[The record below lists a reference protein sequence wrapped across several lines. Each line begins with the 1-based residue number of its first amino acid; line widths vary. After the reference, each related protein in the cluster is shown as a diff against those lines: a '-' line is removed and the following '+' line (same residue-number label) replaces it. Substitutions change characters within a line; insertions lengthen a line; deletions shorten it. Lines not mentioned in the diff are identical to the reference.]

1 MIGLALFLMGWT
13 QCDRHPPVETRIGLF
28 ADPSGSDLDLS
39 WALVRHASEVINDHH
54 SPDVLAYPPTWL
66 WDAIDPDSAC
76 LYLYLVDYG
85 QRIDLDVVVQT
96 RHSADSLNWTMVDLK
111 HPERIQRDGVTLDS
125 GELMD
130 RSGELIKAIHDFMN
144 LAPSNETVSVPPVD
158 VARQMARAERA
169 LVERRFEPAVEAARA
184 AFQSDTTRVQSR
196 SLLAR
201 SLLQASVEKQRLGKP
216 STSEQL
222 AALRFCEGTVLRFDS
237 THAESYRLMG
247 YYYLLQEMWGK
258 AEENFQIAIDI
269 DPLNPDSYAN
279 LAHLHRS
286 RLKPFGF
293 ANKEAALR
301 YSLRINPCNEKVRLY
316 LANTLYFQ
324 NYKAHADRAAKKLLD
339 IHPRS
344 VDGLLFLGKLA
355 VAEGSLDRVMDIY
368 NRVLEIDPDNPVAFY
383 NLGVYYYNA
392 EDVANA
398 EALFERAVRFGRHP
412 DSYLYLGYIYESRG
426 DTARAIEA
434 YRNRIRLNRGED
446 DLYADRA
453 RNRLFTLTKPDTS
466 KWRIKLKPA
475 D

>member
-1 MIGLALFLMGWT
+1 MIGLALFFMGWV

-28 ADPSGSDLDLS
+28 ADPSGPDPDLS
-39 WALVRHASEVINDHH
+39 WALVRHASAVITHHH
-54 SPDVLAYPPTWL
+54 SPKVLAYPPTWL
-66 WDAIDPDSAC
+66 WDAIDPDSAR
-76 LYLYLVDYG
+76 LRSYLLDYG
-85 QRIDLDVVVQT
+85 SRIDLDVVVQT
-96 RHSADSLNWTMVDLK
+96 RHSADSLNWTMVGLK
-111 HPERIQRDGVTLDS
+111 HPDRIQPGGVALDS
-125 GELMD
+125 NGLLD
-130 RSGELIKAIHDFMN
+130 ASGELIDAVHGFMD
-144 LAPSNETVSVPPVD
+144 LAPLKDEVSIPPVG
-158 VARQMARAERA
+158 VARQRARAERA
-169 LVERRFEPAVEAARA
+169 LVERRFEPAVDAART
-184 AFQSDTTRVQSR
+184 AFRNDTTSVQSR

-201 SLLQASVEKQRLGKP
+201 SLLQTSVEKQRLGKP
-216 STSEQL
+216 SDPEQL
-222 AALRFCEGTVLRFDS
+222 NALRLCEGTILRFDS

-258 AEENFQIAIDI
+258 AEDHFHTAIEI

-293 ANKEAALR
+293 PNKEAALR
-301 YSLRINPCNEKVRLY
+301 FSLRINPCNEKVRLY

-324 NYKAHADRAAKKLLD
+324 NYKAHAERAAKKLLD

-355 VAEGSLDRVMDIY
+355 VAEGNLEQVIDIY

-392 EDVANA
+392 GDVDNA

-412 DSYLYLGYIYESRG
+412 DSYLYLGYIHESRG

-434 YRNRIRLNRGED
+434 YRHRIRLNRGED

-466 KWRIKLKPA
+466 NWRIKLKLA
-475 D
+475 E